1 MRTWG
6 SRGTLYLDRKH
17 LGPKTP
23 TTVKEMDAPPC
34 VYPSANPSLVLS
46 VFVDTC
52 SFLHTVA
59 HVKGKKPGALC
70 IHTSEHSQ
78 LSGTARPLEGTSEH
92 QGQMQPNP
100 VC

>member
-1 MRTWG
+1 MG
-6 SRGTLYLDRKH
+6 EQGNPL

-34 VYPSANPSLVLS
+34 VYPSANPFLVLS
-46 VFVDTC
+46 VCGHVL
-52 SFLHTVA
+52 LHTVA